1 MPNMWE
7 MDSQN
12 GCYGFVEMS
21 GVWLAKPRL
30 ARVME
35 AWRRET
41 MRRRYPH
48 AAESDEQTDRLGWVV
63 TVVVILALWALWEV
77 WAWR

>member
-1 MPNMWE
+1 
-7 MDSQN
+7 
-12 GCYGFVEMS
+12 
-21 GVWLAKPRL
+21 
-30 ARVME
+30 ME

-77 WAWR
+77 WTWR